1 MSMAIW
7 TVKPDLEYMAKASAN
22 TAVSHM
28 GIEYTEIGDDFVS
41 GRMPSCEMN
50 ARFSLLASS
59 TVAHLW
65 CWLKRLAAWPLT
77 AA

>member
-1 MSMAIW
+1 MAIW

-41 GRMPSCEMN
+41 GRMPVDE
-50 ARFSLLASS
+50 RTVQPLASS

-65 CWLKRLAAWPLT
+65 CWLKR
-77 AA
+77 